1 MNSAEICLKTVKDLL
16 PIPLPKRMRK
26 RVPQGSMIPQYRIL
40 KIPLEKKFNAAILQT
55 HMSPPPPPLQNFH
68 E

>member
-1 MNSAEICLKTVKDLL
+1 MNSAAICLNTAKDLL

-40 KIPLEKKFNAAILQT
+40 KIPLEKKFNAAIL
-55 HMSPPPPPLQNFH
+55 
-68 E
+68 